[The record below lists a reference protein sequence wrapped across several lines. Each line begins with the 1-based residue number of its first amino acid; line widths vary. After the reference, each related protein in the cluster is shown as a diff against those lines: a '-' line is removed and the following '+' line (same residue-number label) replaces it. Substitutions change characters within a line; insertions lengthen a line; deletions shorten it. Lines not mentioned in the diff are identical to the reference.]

1 MLDSVFRALQIPELR
16 RRIGFTLLMLLAF
29 RGIAHIPVPNINP
42 DALRSLQDALA
53 TNQLAQLLNIFAG
66 GALQNLSVASMG
78 VYPYITAQIIV
89 QLLTPLIPALEEMR
103 KEGEQGRMRMNQIT
117 FILTLPMALLQA
129 YGQTLTLERSLGV
142 GQSLFRTPFDIV
154 NNFFPTFTIL
164 ITMVAGTMFLIWLG
178 EQIQQYGIGN
188 GISMIIFAG
197 IVSRLPSLIIQV
209 FTSVQLGGVEV
220 VIGIIAFVLI
230 AAVTIIGIILMHE
243 GQRRIPVQYAKRVRG
258 NRVYGGQSSH
268 IPLKVNMAGMIP
280 LIFAQSIIIFPGTIA
295 SYGCPE
301 QVAPAGASLLK
312 QFACG
317 VYQVF
322 SPTIQN
328 NVRTAGGL
336 VYSISLFLLT
346 FFFTYF
352 YTKVIFDQ
360 QNIPDTLQRN
370 SGFIPGIRPGKRT
383 EEYLNGVVSRITR
396 IGALFLGIVA
406 VLPFLTQ
413 LITGVPIGLG
423 ATALLIVVGVAVDT
437 MRQLEAQLV
446 MRNYEGFINR

>member
-16 RRIGFTLLMLLAF
+16 RRIGFTLLMLLVF
-29 RGIAHIPVPNINP
+29 RVIAHIPVPNINP
-42 DALRSLQDALA
+42 TALSSLQEALA

-66 GALQNLSVASMG
+66 GALQNLSVAAMG

-103 KEGEQGRMRMNQIT
+103 KEGEQGRMRINQIT

-197 IVSRLPSLIIQV
+197 IVSRLPSMIIQV
-209 FTSVQLGGVEV
+209 FTSVQLGGVEII
-220 VIGIIAFVLI
+220 IGLIAFIVI

-312 QFACG
+312 QFSCG

-322 SPTIQN
+322 SPTVQN

-352 YTKVIFDQ
+352 YTKVIFEQ

-383 EEYLNGVVSRITR
+383 EEYLDAVVARITR
-396 IGALFLGIVA
+396 LGALFLGVVA

-413 LITGVPIGLG
+413 FITGVPIGLG